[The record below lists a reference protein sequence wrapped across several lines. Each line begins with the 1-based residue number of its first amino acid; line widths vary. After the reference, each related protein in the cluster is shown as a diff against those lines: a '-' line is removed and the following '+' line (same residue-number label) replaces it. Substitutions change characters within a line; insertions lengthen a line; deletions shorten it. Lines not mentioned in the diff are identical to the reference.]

1 MVEGSQMENI
11 PAANEAKCCVEV
23 ESQQDSFQDDQISV
37 SDMLK
42 YKDWYL
48 AIFDVNMSKLT
59 F

>member
-1 MVEGSQMENI
+1 MLTHLQTHICPIALVEGSQMENI

-42 YKDWYL
+42 YKD
-48 AIFDVNMSKLT
+48 
-59 F
+59 